1 MGEFDQPGDS
11 AAQLS
16 EQSAASYPAPVHPAS
31 ASSPSSDALLP
42 PATVPEL
49 PAWRARARRPLTT
62 ERILEEVGEG
72 TVESGRV
79 MALHRTALTRARLYA
94 HHLRLLETFFREDPE
109 VQGRPEDADMT
120 ALKVAAG
127 LRCTYNQAWSQVLD
141 AHRAVEIM
149 PLTFEY
155 LRRGDLTEAMHQML
169 LRRVRRLTDE

>member
-79 MALHRTALTRARLYA
+79 M
-94 HHLRLLETFFREDPE
+94 EI
-109 VQGRPEDADMT
+109 G
-120 ALKVAAG
+120 
-127 LRCTYNQAWSQVLD
+127 
-141 AHRAVEIM
+141 RAV
-149 PLTFEY
+149 
-155 LRRGDLTEAMHQML
+155 
-169 LRRVRRLTDE
+169 V